1 MRAHDRRSFLRVS
14 AMMAAS
20 AMVGSACSGSSLTGG
35 GDDDAGG
42 PVKIGLLLP
51 TAGVYKTLGDD
62 QKRGWDLYLELHGG
76 KLGGRQAEVVTADEG
91 EAPEVAKAGAEK
103 LLKRDKVSVACGV
116 ISSGNLV
123 AIQPM
128 FAAAKVPF
136 ISTNASPAN
145 LQGKPF
151 GWRSSFVN
159 DHAGIALGKYVAE
172 QTKGGKVALIAAD
185 YPAGKDYISGFHKS
199 FDPAGGQVAGET
211 IWVPFPNK
219 GSFQPYLSQI
229 RALNPTAVYGF
240 FAGQDAVKFVQEYYK
255 FGLSQKAQLYA
266 PGFLTEGSALTAQG
280 DAAERIFTA
289 LHYAPDLDN
298 PANRTFV
305 SEYQRRHN
313 EPPTCYALAAYDAAW
328 VLDKAIGSLKG
339 DFTPEA
345 LDKAIGEVGQVDS
358 PRGAWE
364 FGKNRSPVQEWYL
377 RQVRRDGDVLANVV
391 VQDLVTLGD
400 DA

>member
-1 MRAHDRRSFLRVS
+1 MRAHDRRSFLRLS
-14 AMMAAS
+14 GMMAAS
-20 AMVGSACSGSSLTGG
+20 AMVGSACSGSSLAGGGEEDTGG
-35 GDDDAGG
+35 SI
-42 PVKIGLLLP
+42 KIGLLLP
-51 TAGVYKTLGDD
+51 TQGVYKALGDD
-62 QKRGWDLYLELHGG
+62 QRRGWDLYLELHGG
-76 KLGGRQAEVVTADEG
+76 KLGGRRAEVVTADEG
-91 EAPEVAKAGAEK
+91 ETPDVAKAGAEK
-103 LLKRDKVSVACGV
+103 LLKRDKVTVTCGV

-128 FAAAKVPF
+128 FTAAKVPM
-136 ISTNASPAN
+136 ISTNASPEAV
-145 LQGKPF
+145 QGKPY

-172 QTKGGKVALIAAD
+172 QAKGKVALAAAN
-185 YPAGKDYISGFHKS
+185 YPAGKDYIKGFLKT
-199 FDPAGGQVAGET
+199 FNGQKAGEP

-219 GSFQPYLSQI
+219 GPFQPYLQQI
-229 RALNPTAVYGF
+229 RALNPSAVYCF
-240 FAGQDAVKFVQEYYK
+240 FAGQDAVSFVKEYHGY
-255 FGLSQKAQLYA
+255 GLGQKAQLYA

-280 DAAERIFTA
+280 EAAERIYTA

-328 VLDKAIGSLKG
+328 VIDKAAGSIDGEVTGEKLDKAIGG
-339 DFTPEA
+339 
-345 LDKAIGEVGQVDS
+345 VGQIDS
-358 PRGAWE
+358 PRGPWE
-364 FGKNRSPVQEWYL
+364 FGKNRSPVQKWYL

-400 DA
+400 DT